1 MKKLGLHLTFLKNY
15 GNGKTMS
22 INWNQI
28 KKEPLILHVLIIISG
43 ISIILMILT
52 TYYGLK
58 LPDLLNNNLDLIC
71 WTSFILWGVG
81 SLIWESKLK
90 K

>member
-1 MKKLGLHLTFLKNY
+1 MSLKNY
-15 GNGKTMS
+15 GTGETMS
-22 INWNQI
+22 IKTNWNQI
-28 KKEPLILHVLIIISG
+28 KKEPLILHILIIISG

-58 LPDLLNNNLDLIC
+58 LPNSLNNNLDLIC

-81 SLIWESKLK
+81 SLIWESKHK

>member
-1 MKKLGLHLTFLKNY
+1 MFQENY

-81 SLIWESKLK
+81 SLIWESKHK